1 MKKWLIISPVLAIF
15 IALLFLYSKS
25 DETINSSFNISMRY
39 DNNEFRIIPYLK
51 INNVI
56 KFNNYSKDTL
66 ILSFNKTPHWTNSIK
81 GTLIDSLNYK
91 ITEYD
96 NDSSDIVIAY
106 NSKEGTISIIN
117 RDQSKKDFT
126 LTIDYYYKYQY
137 NSILESFKNQFATI
151 NCDVDYCNWFL
162 INPNLTFNYIK
173 IDKDDKYRVICNNQL
188 INKTD
193 KSYTYDISTTPYSD
207 INIMLINDL
216 FYKEEKINIGKHQ
229 FRVNMLK
236 TYSPDVDSIN
246 KVYVIDN
253 EREHH
258 KNHYDSIINSFI
270 KYVKPLAS
278 KFSYKSL
285 DTDIFEVKWRS
296 DNAKQYYGRGY
307 SGGNGFIRCDMRFF
321 YGSGIAHE
329 ILHKLCNVEGDIKAP
344 GFLFINESIIE
355 AFTIYACYGDN
366 KEQMDSVFTNLNKRF
381 YDKGYSDTISLFKIE
396 SNSNPVWGKVYY
408 KTPYDIYMFSKKRGN
423 EEFWNI
429 LNDFMIQDIKDCK
442 WIDFYNFFI
451 ERGLSKDELN
461 KLKEVI

>member
-216 FYKEEKINIGKHQ
+216 FYKEQKINIGKHQ
-229 FRVNMLK
+229 FRVK
-236 TYSPDVDSIN
+236 
-246 KVYVIDN
+246 
-253 EREHH
+253 
-258 KNHYDSIINSFI
+258 
-270 KYVKPLAS
+270 
-278 KFSYKSL
+278 
-285 DTDIFEVKWRS
+285 DI
-296 DNAKQYYGRGY
+296 
-307 SGGNGFIRCDMRFF
+307 
-321 YGSGIAHE
+321 
-329 ILHKLCNVEGDIKAP
+329 
-344 GFLFINESIIE
+344 
-355 AFTIYACYGDN
+355 
-366 KEQMDSVFTNLNKRF
+366 
-381 YDKGYSDTISLFKIE
+381 
-396 SNSNPVWGKVYY
+396 
-408 KTPYDIYMFSKKRGN
+408 
-423 EEFWNI
+423 
-429 LNDFMIQDIKDCK
+429 
-442 WIDFYNFFI
+442 
-451 ERGLSKDELN
+451 
-461 KLKEVI
+461 